1 MAAHSRRLSLFRH
14 ADLREKIEQ
23 LFVALRSSLLSCFIF
38 RDGLRCS
45 LEIARLDAMHR
56 ARFWDGLFGVLR
68 AFMKTLPWL
77 GGAAG
82 FSISTYFVAGRSTTV
97 NADVR
102 GWLHLLIE
110 AGESKWPLVVLT
122 GILVISNGFWLRL
135 RAHTNKRLGRHIRE
149 LEEEINKAKGLG
161 ERLSSGLTET
171 GAPRDEDE
179 Q

>member
-1 MAAHSRRLSLFRH
+1 
-14 ADLREKIEQ
+14 
-23 LFVALRSSLLSCFIF
+23 
-38 RDGLRCS
+38 
-45 LEIARLDAMHR
+45 MHR

-68 AFMKTLPWL
+68 AFVKTLPWL

-161 ERLSSGLTET
+161 ERLSSGLAET